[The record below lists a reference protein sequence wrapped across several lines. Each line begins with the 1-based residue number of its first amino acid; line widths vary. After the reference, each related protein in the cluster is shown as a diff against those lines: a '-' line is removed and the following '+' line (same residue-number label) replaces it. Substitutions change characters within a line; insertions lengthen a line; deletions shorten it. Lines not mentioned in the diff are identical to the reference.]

1 MFKKRYEPRHTPY
14 AGVFRSVRKRPRRLR
29 LPHLR
34 RWQAAV
40 LAVVLLVGGTGGW
53 AVYYYF
59 NTQGVIQDPGIEDV
73 APEDAP
79 GQPFNVLLVGSDSR
93 AGLSEQEQL
102 ELGAGTQGVAGERA
116 DTLIVVH
123 VDPATNEVIMV
134 QFPRDYVAE
143 IPGHGRA
150 KINAALTYG
159 RTALVRTVEELT
171 GIDINH
177 YLQVDIRGFRD
188 LVDAIGGVDVCIPE
202 PIPFDSQTG
211 LEVTPEQVGMV
222 HFSGDDALRFV
233 RARKVFASGDF
244 ARIQNQQ
251 KFLAA
256 AIDKV
261 LSLGTLFDPV
271 RVRRLISVARNHL
284 RIDRHTTIAGAVR
297 IAGRFGDFDPDRY
310 EAYTAPNLGTAT
322 DETLGSVVVPDPE
335 TLQVMFR
342 AIADNRSP
350 AEADGV
356 PDIDPAAVRVGV
368 YNGTGEE
375 GAAQRASAALQD
387 ALRGPQGTIEVAE
400 QANARRFGHEDTIVR
415 YNRAEPEA
423 QQMAELV
430 AAALPGAVVEAGRT
444 AEGVDVAVVVGER
457 FETRRVVQIVPLPLP
472 KPGALPEV
480 CAEDEEVAQLDLG
493 PS

>member
-1 MFKKRYEPRHTPY
+1 MFKKRYEPRHATYP
-14 AGVFRSVRKRPRRLR
+14 GVFRSVRKRPRRLR
-29 LPHLR
+29 LPRLR
-34 RWQAAV
+34 RWQAIV
-40 LAVVLLVGGTGGW
+40 VAVVLLIGGSAGW
-53 AVYYYF
+53 AVYFYF
-59 NTQGVIQDPGIEDV
+59 NTQGVIQDPGIEGV
-73 APEDAP
+73 SPEDAP
-79 GQPFNVLLVGSDSR
+79 GEPFNVLLVGSDSR

-102 ELGAGTQGVAGERA
+102 ELGAGAQGVEGERA
-116 DTLIVVH
+116 DTLILAH
-123 VDPATNEVIMV
+123 VDPATNEVVMV

-159 RTALVRTVEELT
+159 RTTLVRTVEQLT

-177 YLQVDIRGFRD
+177 YIQVDIRGFRD

-202 PIPFDSQTG
+202 PIPFDDQTG
-211 LEVTPEQVGMV
+211 LEITPEQVGMV
-222 HFSGDDALRFV
+222 HFGGDDALRFV
-233 RARKVFASGDF
+233 RSRKVFATGDF

-271 RVRRLISVARNHL
+271 RIRRLISVARNHL
-284 RIDRHTTIAGAVR
+284 RIDRHTTIAGVAR
-297 IAGRFGDFDPDRY
+297 IAGRFRSFDPDRY
-310 EAYTAPNLGTAT
+310 EAYTAPNLGTGS
-322 DETLGSVVVPDPE
+322 DEVLGSVVVPDPE
-335 TLQVMFR
+335 TLAVMFE

-356 PDIDPAAVRVGV
+356 PDVDPTTVRVGV

-375 GAAQRASAALQD
+375 GTAARASRALQE
-387 ALRGPQGTIEVAE
+387 ALRSSEGTVDVVEE
-400 QANARRFGHEDTIVR
+400 ANAKRFGHEDTIVR
-415 YNRAEPEA
+415 YNQAEPEA
-423 QQMAELV
+423 EQMAELV
-430 AAALPGAVVEAGRT
+430 AAALPGARVEAGRT
-444 AEGVDVAVVVGER
+444 SAGVDVAVIVGER
-457 FETRRVVQIVPLPLP
+457 FEIRRVVQIVPLPLP

-480 CAEDEEVAQLDLG
+480 CADDAEVAQLDLG